1 MISGIDNVFI
11 GSNTTGTS
19 NGSKNVLLGANS
31 TLLGGQSV
39 AIGEGITNTAVTN
52 TNNVILGYN
61 ARVTGANNRENVVI
75 GHASTSNFV
84 GCVVLG
90 KSALSTA
97 NNQFVIGSTTQNAG
111 SITTAVSPIIAEY
124 WTVIINGVSKRI
136 ALIS

>member
-1 MISGIDNVFI
+1 
-11 GSNTTGTS
+11 
-19 NGSKNVLLGANS
+19 
-31 TLLGGQSV
+31 
-39 AIGEGITNTAVTN
+39 
-52 TNNVILGYN
+52 
-61 ARVTGANNRENVVI
+61 
-75 GHASTSNFV
+75 
-84 GCVVLG
+84 LG